1 MVDIQDE
8 YDEEILDETIAMEEN
23 KQLQEA
29 GEKESKR
36 WLKKVRFMESTES
49 TESNKPK
56 ARKPQGRL
64 RPQPDIMQK
73 IRMVSYPTNSDGIRL
88 RM

>member
-8 YDEEILDETIAMEEN
+8 YDEEILEETSPMAEN
-23 KQLQEA
+23 KQLQED

-36 WLKKVRFMESTES
+36 WLKKVRFMESTEL
-49 TESNKPK
+49 NKPK

-73 IRMVSYPTNSDGIRL
+73 IRMMSYPTNSDGIRL

>member
-49 TESNKPK
+49 NKPK

-73 IRMVSYPTNSDGIRL
+73 IRMVSYPTNSDGVRL